1 MMKLS
6 HESKVRLGVG
16 IGAFVLI
23 IGLVFGTSR
32 TLIHF
37 DGPWDLDDVVSGL
50 SGMDD
55 AVDDD
60 DFMNDGGNYSARPQQ
75 LSSTTFDED
84 AFQSLDLDVT
94 SGTVEIKR
102 VSGGPVRVIES
113 GRVAKGA
120 SASDAA
126 TQNLVKIEGSTLK
139 ISQFDCDDER
149 AHDRKVTIELPREL
163 ADNMMGITANVGL
176 GDLTVADIACH
187 DFDLTLG
194 SGDVA
199 FAGTVTDTLN
209 AEVGLGDATFELYQA
224 PAKSMDVS
232 VDSGDV
238 EMTVPNSTGFKASLT
253 VGSGVFESDFLPL
266 DYDGETIL
274 NLEFDNG
281 DKSATYRFKVG
292 LGDMSFDSE

>member
-55 AVDDD
+55 VVDDD
-60 DFMNDGGNYSARPQQ
+60 DFMNDGGKYSARPQQ

-113 GRVAKGA
+113 GRVAKGV

-187 DFDLTLG
+187 DFDLTLD

-209 AEVGLGDATFELYQA
+209 AEVGSGDVTFELYQA

-232 VDSGDV
+232 VGSGDV

-253 VGSGVFESDFLPL
+253 LGSGDFESDFLPL

-281 DKSATYRFKVG
+281 DKSATYRFEVG
-292 LGDMSFDSE
+292 SGDMSFDSE

>member
-1 MMKLS
+1 MKLS
-6 HESKVRLGVG
+6 HESKIRLGVG

-55 AVDDD
+55 AVDEDD
-60 DFMNDGGNYSARPQQ
+60 LLDGGNYSARPQQ

-94 SGTVEIKR
+94 SGTVEVKR

-187 DFDLTLG
+187 DFDLTLD

-209 AEVGLGDATFELYQA
+209 AEVGSGDVTFELYQA

-232 VDSGDV
+232 VGSGDV
-238 EMTVPNSTGFKASLT
+238 EMTVPSSTGFKASLT
-253 VGSGVFESDFLPL
+253 LGSGDFESDFLPL
-266 DYDGETIL
+266 GYDGETIL

-281 DKSATYRFKVG
+281 DKSATYRFEVDS
-292 LGDMSFDSE
+292 GDMSFDSE

>member
-1 MMKLS
+1 MKLS

-23 IGLVFGTSR
+23 IGLVFGISR

-55 AVDDD
+55 MFDDD
-60 DFMNDGGNYSARPQQ
+60 DLLDSGNYSARPQQ

-94 SGTVEIKR
+94 SGTVEVKR

-113 GRVAKGA
+113 GHVAKGA

-126 TQNLVKIEGSTLK
+126 TQNLAKIEGSTLK

-149 AHDRKVTIELPREL
+149 AIDRSVTIELPRDV
-163 ADNMMGITANVGL
+163 ADNLVGITANVGS
-176 GDLTVADIACH
+176 GDLTITDIACH
-187 DFDLTLG
+187 DFDLTLD
-194 SGDVA
+194 SGDVE

-209 AEVGLGDATFELYQA
+209 AEVGSGDVTFELYQA

-232 VDSGDV
+232 VGSGDV
-238 EMTVPNSTGFKASLT
+238 EITVPNSTGFKARLT
-253 VGSGVFESDFLPL
+253 VGSGDFESDFLPL
-266 DYDGETIL
+266 GYDGETTL
-274 NLEFDNG
+274 NHEFDNG

-292 LGDMSFDSE
+292 SGDMSFESE

>member
-1 MMKLS
+1 MKLS

-55 AVDDD
+55 VVDDD
-60 DFMNDGGNYSARPQQ
+60 DFMNDGGKYSARPQQ

-187 DFDLTLG
+187 DFDLTLD

-209 AEVGLGDATFELYQA
+209 AEVGSGDVTFELYQA

-232 VDSGDV
+232 VGSGDV

-253 VGSGVFESDFLPL
+253 LGSGDFESDFLPL

-281 DKSATYRFKVG
+281 DKSAVYSFEVDS
-292 LGDMSFDSE
+292 GDMSFDSE